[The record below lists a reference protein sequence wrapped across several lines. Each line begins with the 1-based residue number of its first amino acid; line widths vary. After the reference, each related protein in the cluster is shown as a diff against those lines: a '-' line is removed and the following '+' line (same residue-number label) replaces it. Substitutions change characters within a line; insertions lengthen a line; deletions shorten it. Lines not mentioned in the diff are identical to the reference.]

1 VISLK
6 SPREI
11 EVMRRANLVVAEVL
25 QELKR
30 RVAPGITT
38 LDLDAI
44 AEEMTLKKNAIPA
57 FKGYNVAGRIYPRC
71 LCASVNEEIV
81 HGIPANRALREGD
94 IVGLD
99 YGVIYEGFY
108 GDSAITVGVG
118 RVSEEARRLMEVTE
132 QSLAEGIDQLREGK
146 RLGDFGSVVQ
156 RRAESA
162 GYSVVRAFVG
172 HGIGKK
178 LHEEPPVPNYGEPD
192 RGLRLKEGMVL
203 AVEPMVNVG
212 GYEVEIKE
220 DGWTAV
226 TKDGSLAAHFEHSVA
241 ITKDGPYIFEST
253 LRKRSSERIMP
264 KEDAIE
270 VMGTVL
276 ETLPN
281 AMFRV
286 ELENGHKVLAHISGK
301 MRMHYIKILPGDK
314 VKIELSPYDLAR
326 GRIIFRER

>member
-1 VISLK
+1 MISLK
-6 SPREI
+6 SSREI
-11 EVMRRANLVVAEVL
+11 ETMRRANLIVAEVL

-44 AEEMTLKKNAIPA
+44 AEEITSKRKAIPA
-57 FKGYNVAGRIYPRC
+57 FKGYNVAGRVFPRC

-81 HGIPANRALREGD
+81 HGIPTNRPLREGD

-99 YGVIYEGFY
+99 FGVICDGYY

-118 RVSEEARRLMEVTE
+118 RVSEEARRLMAVTE
-132 QSLAEGIDQLREGK
+132 QSLYEGIEQLREGK
-146 RLGDFGSVVQ
+146 RLGDFGAAVQ

-162 GYSVVRAFVG
+162 GYSIVRAFVG

-178 LHEEPPVPNYGEPD
+178 LHEEPPVPNYGDPD

-203 AVEPMVNVG
+203 AVEPMVNAG
-212 GYEVEIKE
+212 GHEVEIKE

-241 ITKDGPYIFEST
+241 ITKDGPYI
-253 LRKRSSERIMP
+253 
-264 KEDAIE
+264 
-270 VMGTVL
+270 
-276 ETLPN
+276 
-281 AMFRV
+281 
-286 ELENGHKVLAHISGK
+286 
-301 MRMHYIKILPGDK
+301 
-314 VKIELSPYDLAR
+314 LSRL
-326 GRIIFRER
+326 